1 MQFEF
6 FFSMCEMKRFIN
18 KTQRVRR
25 DKLNVNQKCTKFKVS
40 FSILQTAV
48 IDYVLMNERAIADM
62 GKVRLRLVRYRC

>member
-1 MQFEF
+1 
-6 FFSMCEMKRFIN
+6 MKRFIN

-48 IDYVLMNERAIADM
+48 IECVNEWTCNCRH
-62 GKVRLRLVRYRC
+62 GKGEATTGEIPLLTRLSQQ